1 MVALLENLN
10 IYSYLELTPK
20 TILIDTSS
28 YSVTLNTDLSQ
39 SFKLLPIPV
48 IELNKPNSPEKSL
61 PTTAYLDLKLFP
73 PIYDQ
78 HNQ

>member
-39 SFKLLPIPV
+39 SFKLLQIPV
-48 IELNKPNSPEKSL
+48 IELNKPSSPEKSL

-73 PIYDQ
+73 PISDQ